1 MTRTTA
7 PNHSKDYQR
16 AVTGNDKCFR
26 RTNGQFTDW
35 FNQVPQQSF
44 ISVPFKDLHKPATSQ
59 AARGPAGFL
68 SRK

>member
-1 MTRTTA
+1 M
-7 PNHSKDYQR
+7 
-16 AVTGNDKCFR
+16 TGNDKCFR

-59 AARGPAGFL
+59 AARGPAGFP